1 MNPIT
6 AARLPV
12 IFGSLLLLVVLG
24 LPNFVGQYE
33 SLLVGILEVPVLIVG
48 SGLAL
53 RSTLREDPNLIRYS
67 SAFRA
72 ALGVVALIVV
82 GQIAK
87 SKKFY
92 PFMPLRMYGS
102 EAESHETFLVYEAR
116 LSDGTLSRFRPSQ
129 IIPELGAA
137 RAVRGL
143 ERRFGDL
150 EARGTYINE
159 ETLSADQKQGLAML
173 RFLMHKKNENITD
186 DTDGSNSLIT
196 EVLVYRIEL
205 SAPYSSAKHTRS
217 LLFRV
222 PLEAP

>member
-1 MNPIT
+1 MDLVT

-24 LPNFVGQYE
+24 LPNFVGQFE
-33 SLLVGILEVPVLIVG
+33 SLVVGILEVPVLIVG
-48 SGLAL
+48 SCLAI
-53 RSTLREDPNLIRYS
+53 RSTLREGPNLIRYS
-67 SAFRA
+67 RAFRV
-72 ALGVVALIVV
+72 ALGVIALTVV

-87 SKKFY
+87 SKKAY

-116 LSDGTLSRFRPSQ
+116 LSDGTLSRLRPSQ

-150 EARGTYINE
+150 EAGGTYINE
-159 ETLSADQKQGLAML
+159 ETLSTDQKQGIAML
-173 RFLMHKKNENITD
+173 RFLMHKENESIRD
-186 DTDGSNSLIT
+186 DTDVSSSLVT
-196 EVLVYRIEL
+196 EVLVYRVEL
-205 SAPYSSAKHTRS
+205 NAPYSSTNHVRS

-222 PLEAP
+222 PLGAP